1 MEEVG
6 RRLLSPWL
14 LARPVPTKKGRTNS
28 RFSTL
33 VAAFF
38 GASLKLLVAISTPQ
52 ESYTMDA
59 TGFWI
64 EVLFK
69 CWAILFFRSFF
80 FKVRIDIDCKTYFL
94 QWADKKSSLSLDFW
108 ICPKIKLLV
117 ASSKFYNRSHGNNS
131 CWSIEVIYFLYS
143 YLTPQMDINRTV
155 RRNLLDLI

>member
-59 TGFWI
+59 ITGFWI
-64 EVLFK
+64 EVRLK
-69 CWAILFFRSFF
+69 VLSDLIVQKFF
-80 FKVRIDIDCKTYFL
+80 FQSADWYWFFL

-108 ICPKIKLLV
+108 MCPKIKLLV